1 MSVGSRSKL
10 ISERSDGFGIGDLAI
25 VSEEHEKGDSLSD
38 EADDE
43 EEMSKAAMVIQ
54 GKFRERK
61 ISREQYKRGDTTNP
75 GLCL

>member
-1 MSVGSRSKL
+1 MGIIIKIKIYSVLFYIKTSGVSVGSRSKL

-43 EEMSKAAMVIQ
+43 EEMVS
-54 GKFRERK
+54 
-61 ISREQYKRGDTTNP
+61 Y
-75 GLCL
+75 